1 MPSHD
6 PVIDQLIDGITEDLV
21 KSVRDTVSRT
31 IRKKLKTSLS
41 QAWGD
46 GEFYKRLNDDML
58 TGLQKIFREINSAK
72 KDDQLAATPDKD
84 AGELL
89 SEATQ
94 QLDEILISTEEA
106 TGTIMDT
113 VEKHQ
118 NLLEEIRALT
128 GKAEKEKLSAAD
140 IEKWREFLATMEQDL
155 TGVLTA
161 LSFQD
166 LTGQRVKKVLNVL
179 QTIEATVFD
188 LYMSTGIAIKE
199 HVKEP
204 EKDMDQIQ
212 THAKQVVS
220 ELKGPTR
227 EANQGAVDD
236 LLAQLGL

>member
-21 KSVRDTVSRT
+21 KNVRDTVSRT

-58 TGLQKIFREINSAK
+58 NGLQKIFREINTAK
-72 KDDQLAATPDKD
+72 KDDQLTAAPDKD

-106 TGTIMDT
+106 TGAIMDT

-118 NLLEEIRALT
+118 DMLEDIRTLAD
-128 GKAEKEKLSAAD
+128 KAENEKLSATD
-140 IEKWREFLATMEQDL
+140 VEKWREFLDTMDQDL

-220 ELKGPTR
+220 ELKGPSR
-227 EANQGAVDD
+227 DANQGAVDD

>member
-6 PVIDQLIDGITEDLV
+6 PIIDQLIDGITEDLV
-21 KSVRDTVSRT
+21 KNVRDTVSRT

-58 TGLQKIFREINSAK
+58 SGLQKIFREIKTAK
-72 KDDQLAATPDKD
+72 KDDQLASALDKD
-84 AGELL
+84 AGQLL

-106 TGTIMDT
+106 TGAIMDT

-118 NLLEEIRALT
+118 DMLEDIRALAD
-128 GKAEKEKLSAAD
+128 KAENEKLSATD
-140 IEKWREFLATMEQDL
+140 VEKWREFLDTMDQDL

-179 QTIEATVFD
+179 QTIEATVFE

-220 ELKGPTR
+220 ELKGPSR
-227 EANQGAVDD
+227 DASQGAVDD

>member
-6 PVIDQLIDGITEDLV
+6 PVIDQLIDGITEDLI
-21 KSVRDTVSRT
+21 KTVRDTVSRA
-31 IRKKLKTSLS
+31 IRKKLKTSLT

-46 GEFYKRLNDDML
+46 GEFYKRLNEDML
-58 TGLQKIFREINSAK
+58 SGLQKIFREINTAK
-72 KDDQLAATPDKD
+72 KDGTSAPANKD

-106 TGTIMDT
+106 TATIMDT

-118 NLLEEIRALT
+118 DMLEDIRSLT
-128 GKAEKEKLSAAD
+128 DRAEKEKLSAPD
-140 IEKWREFLATMEQDL
+140 IEKLRDFLSTMEQDL

-188 LYMSTGIAIKE
+188 LYMSTGIAINE
-199 HVKEP
+199 HAKEP
-204 EKDMDQIQ
+204 EKDMAQIQ
-212 THAKQVVS
+212 THAKQVIS
-220 ELKGPTR
+220 ELKGPSR
-227 EANQGAVDD
+227 DANQGDVDD